1 MSPHLHHALRVQ
13 SNNAITDMSSA
24 KAPIHAVPWC
34 GTDQPICLKG
44 VGTGPCLGQRHQVRV
59 SERDTQL
66 PQRREFSI
74 PGKTGH
80 LLCYCRV
87 PSCSE
92 RLLRR
97 SSPLSGGSTSC
108 ASDHPGLPG
117 TEEIPGTLDFSHAKI
132 SQVPSPEQHPLDSD
146 PGFTINQPWDLQSAS
161 SSLKF

>member
-1 MSPHLHHALRVQ
+1 MSPHLHHALQVQ
-13 SNNAITDMSSA
+13 SKNAITDTSSA

-44 VGTGPCLGQRHQVRV
+44 VGTGPCLGQHHQVRV

-92 RLLRR
+92 RLLRH
-97 SSPLSGGSTSC
+97 SSPLSGGGHPVVLTILACLGQKRFLELWTSPMLKSAKSQAPSSTLWILIL
-108 ASDHPGLPG
+108 ASLLTSLGLSVN
-117 TEEIPGTLDFSHAKI
+117 F
-132 SQVPSPEQHPLDSD
+132 
-146 PGFTINQPWDLQSAS
+146 